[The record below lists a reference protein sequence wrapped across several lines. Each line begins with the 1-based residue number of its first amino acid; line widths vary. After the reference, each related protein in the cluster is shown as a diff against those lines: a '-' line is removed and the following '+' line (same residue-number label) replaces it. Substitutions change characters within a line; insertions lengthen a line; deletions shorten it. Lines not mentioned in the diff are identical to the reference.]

1 MVKDM
6 NNKKK
11 ENINRSKFIKK
22 LSNNV
27 GHRNLNIITMNGVT
41 VASICYSEVIQDED
55 DKDIIYLRIGG
66 IGEEEIDSDIEDV
79 YINYKA
85 IRYIR
90 EFSDCIE
97 ITV

>member
-6 NNKKK
+6 NKKK

-22 LSNNV
+22 LENV
-27 GHRNLNIITMNGVT
+27 GHRNLNIITMNGIT

-55 DKDIIYLRIGG
+55 DKDIIYLRIG
-66 IGEEEIDSDIEDV
+66 EVDNDIEDV

>member
-6 NNKKK
+6 NNNKKK

-27 GHRNLNIITMNGVT
+27 GHRNLNIITMNGIT
-41 VASICYSEVIQDED
+41 VASICYSEVMQDEE
-55 DKDIIYLRIGG
+55 DKDIIYLRV
-66 IGEEEIDSDIEDV
+66 GEVGIEDV

>member
-6 NNKKK
+6 NKKK
-11 ENINRSKFIKK
+11 ENINRNKFIKK
-22 LSNNV
+22 LENV
-27 GHRNLNIITMNGVT
+27 GHRNLNIITMNGIT
-41 VASICYSEVIQDED
+41 VASICYTEVIQDEE

-66 IGEEEIDSDIEDV
+66 IGTEEVDSDIEDV